1 MRSKRVKRICFIGI
15 VAAVYATTT
24 IVLAPISF
32 GAIQCR
38 VSEALTLLA
47 MLSPDAIIA
56 VTLGCAISN
65 VVSVMMGASI
75 IGWIDV
81 VVGTIATF
89 FAAVITYQFR
99 NARLKNI
106 PIISAL
112 APVIFNG
119 MFIGMELAYVLA
131 PESFY
136 AMTWVFGLEVAIG
149 EAIACFVLGV
159 PLALRLEKLKVMEKL
174 KL

>member
-1 MRSKRVKRICFIGI
+1 MRRKKVKRICFIGI

-47 MLSPDAIIA
+47 LLSPDAIIA

-65 VVSVMMGASI
+65 LVSVMMGASI
-75 IGWIDV
+75 IGFVDV
-81 VVGTIATF
+81 IIGTIATF
-89 FAAVITYQFR
+89 FAAVVTYQFR
-99 NARLKNI
+99 NARLKSI
-106 PIISAL
+106 PISAL

-119 MFIGMELAYVLA
+119 IFIGMELAYVLA
-131 PESFY
+131 PGNFY
-136 AMTWVFGLEVAIG
+136 AMFWIFGLEVAIG

-159 PLALRLEKLKVMEKL
+159 PLVLRLEKLKVMEKL

>member
-1 MRSKRVKRICFIGI
+1 MRSKKVKRICFIGI

-47 MLSPDAIIA
+47 LLSPDAIIA

-65 VVSVMMGASI
+65 IVSVMMGASI
-75 IGWIDV
+75 IGFVDV
-81 VVGTIATF
+81 IIGTIATF
-89 FAAVITYQFR
+89 FAAVVTYQFR

-119 MFIGMELAYVLA
+119 IFIGMELAYVLA
-131 PESFY
+131 PGNFY
-136 AMTWVFGLEVAIG
+136 AMFWIFGLEVAIG

-159 PLALRLEKLKVMEKL
+159 PLVLRLEKLKVMEKL